1 MPQDS
6 DPSTLL
12 KRTSGYVRFALGS
25 LYWERYA
32 PVFALSAAILIV
44 FLIGAFGGIWE
55 RLGDPWR
62 LIVFAAALV
71 LLVKSAWH
79 ARAKKRPDTSE
90 ARRRVESDSNVKHRP
105 LDVLEDRP
113 AISVAAWPAHFEKA
127 RKDAQSLRPAKW
139 RHALKPIDPYFLR
152 FILPCAL
159 GLAMMVGFGDNY
171 ERLRRSL
178 SPTWQSALNPNDV
191 TYEAWVDPPEY
202 TGRPPLYFKD
212 KKKVDV
218 PAGSELVARIS
229 GIKDAPRLK
238 LGRKYLKLK
247 RLGPKSFEARTIL
260 KEKSTARWRIGTQEK
275 KWTLNVLPDTAPYV
289 IFEELPKADKR
300 DRLAFT
306 YTFEDDYG
314 VESLELKMRLL
325 SEDTSEAA
333 ETSSVTVPLSSGSVK
348 RAEEADAALDL
359 TKHKWAG
366 RKVAGMLIA
375 KDGMGQMAES
385 QESFFTVPDKIFVE
399 PMAKAI
405 IEQRN
410 LVIAGNGDY
419 APLPDDYDYKNS
431 LDGDI
436 QAADFDTYQ
445 PEFRIERA
453 PPQIE
458 RAAILID
465 ALTDR
470 PAGIFS
476 DPAIFMGLKNVHGRL
491 RYGRKASDLRG
502 IPEDLWRIAIRAEFG
517 VLGTALEEMREAK
530 QALQDGMARRAP
542 EREIDT
548 LFDRYDLAVEKYM
561 EELRRK
567 AIEDGNIADA
577 EGGGGGGGT
586 NADEIEELLKAIEE
600 ANKAGDTES
609 ARKALARLAELL
621 ENMEMQLTRGGSG
634 DGDDSME
641 GEMSEEM
648 KKSLEDLADLL
659 GDQRELQDETRQAE
673 NEAQEEAGVGE
684 DGEEGGEE
692 SGGQQEGG
700 QQPGGE
706 QGNSASGSGGQEQG
720 DGALSPGELAS
731 RQGAL
736 QEALD
741 ALEGAIPEEGDA
753 AGAGDEES
761 EDGQGGG
768 GEDDPD
774 SENRG
779 GGSGEEQQDAAEA
792 LAEAGEAMRES
803 QELLGE
809 GDLAGANDAQAE
821 AIQAL
826 RRAGE
831 SLAESGRQQ
840 GRGEGESDSAENEDP
855 LGRDNAGGNA
865 DESEADIDTRDDAT
879 RSREL
884 REELRRRA
892 AEQERDETER
902 EYLER
907 LLKRF

>member
-1 MPQDS
+1 MSQNPDTS
-6 DPSTLL
+6 SLL
-12 KRTSGYVRFALGS
+12 KRTGGYVRRAQAS

-32 PVFALSAAILIV
+32 PVFALAAAIAIV

-55 RLGDPWR
+55 RIGDPWR
-62 LIVFAAALV
+62 LIVLAIALFFLAKAA
-71 LLVKSAWH
+71 WR
-79 ARAKKRPDTSE
+79 ARVQKRPDLSE
-90 ARRRVESDSNVKHRP
+90 ARRRVEGDSNIKHRP

-113 AISVAAWPAHFEKA
+113 AISEAAWPAHFETA
-127 RKDAQSLRPAKW
+127 RRNAENLRPARW
-139 RHALKPIDPYFLR
+139 RHALKPIDPYYLR
-152 FILPCAL
+152 FVLPCAL

-171 ERLRRSL
+171 ERLRRSV
-178 SPTWQSALNPNDV
+178 SPTWQSAINPADV

-212 KKKVDV
+212 KNKVDV

-229 GIKDAPRLK
+229 GVKDAPRLK
-238 LGRKYLKLK
+238 LGRKYLPLK
-247 RLGPKSFEARTIL
+247 RLGPQSFEARAIL
-260 KEKSTARWRIGTQEK
+260 KEKSTARWRIGTKEK
-275 KWTLNVLPDTAPYV
+275 KWVLNVLPDTAPYV
-289 IFEELPKADKR
+289 VFEELPKADKR

-314 VESLELKMRLL
+314 IESLELKMRLL
-325 SEDTSEAA
+325 TEDPIEAA
-333 ETSSVTVPLSSGSVK
+333 KTSVITVPLSSASVK
-348 RAEEADAALDL
+348 RAEEADAALEL
-359 TKHKWAG
+359 TKHEWAG
-366 RKVAGMLIA
+366 RKVAGILIA
-375 KDGMGQMAES
+375 KDGLGQMDES
-385 QESFFTVPDKIFVE
+385 QESFFTVPDKIFIE

-410 LVIAGNGDY
+410 LVIAGSGEY
-419 APLPDDYDYKNS
+419 APLPKTHDYRNAPY
-431 LDGDI
+431 
-436 QAADFDTYQ
+436 FDTYQ
-445 PEFRIERA
+445 PEFRLDRA
-453 PPQIE
+453 PAQIE

-465 ALTDR
+465 ALTDK

-476 DPAIFMGLKNVHGRL
+476 DPAIYMGLKNVRGRL
-491 RYGRKASDLRG
+491 RYGRKASDLKG

-530 QALQDGMARRAP
+530 EALQDGMARRAP

-548 LFDRYDLAVEKYM
+548 LFDRYDQAVERYM
-561 EELRRK
+561 EELRRQ
-567 AIEDGNIADA
+567 AIEEGNIADA
-577 EGGGGGGGT
+577 EGGGGQGGR

-600 ANKAGDTES
+600 ANKAGDTEG

-621 ENMEMQLTRGGSG
+621 ENMEMQLTRGGQG
-634 DGDDSME
+634 EGGETMP

-673 NEAQEEAGVGE
+673 NEAEQNDQEDGSEGGNSEEDQNGEQSGQENDGE
-684 DGEEGGEE
+684 DQDNDGEDNG
-692 SGGQQEGG
+692 S
-700 QQPGGE
+700 E
-706 QGNSASGSGGQEQG
+706 QGNGGQEQG
-720 DGALSPGELAS
+720 EGALSPGELAA

-736 QEALD
+736 QDALD
-741 ALEGAIPEEGDA
+741 ALEGALPEEGEN
-753 AGAGDEES
+753 GGGGEES

-768 GEDDPD
+768 GENDPD
-774 SENRG
+774 SDAR

-803 QELLGE
+803 QDRLEN
-809 GDLAGANDAQAE
+809 GDLARANDAQAD
-821 AIQAL
+821 AIRAL

-831 SLAESGRQQ
+831 SMASSGREQ
-840 GRGEGESDSAENEDP
+840 GRGEEGSDQAENEDP
-855 LGRDNAGGNA
+855 LGRENAGGNA

-892 AEQERDETER
+892 AEQERDEAER